1 MNLYIGKE
9 KETLYDIAQKY
20 NLTFEELVQFNKSYR
35 FKMDLKDCPVLIPTK
50 EKRVINMPNSY
61 DKKFFYDEI
70 NKFKDESDMYF
81 GGKKME
87 VTQDVLADT
96 AARIRNAFK

>member
-35 FKMDLKDCPVLIPTK
+35 FKMDLKD
-50 EKRVINMPNSY
+50 
-61 DKKFFYDEI
+61 FY
-70 NKFKDESDMYF
+70 F
-81 GGKKME
+81 
-87 VTQDVLADT
+87 
-96 AARIRNAFK
+96 